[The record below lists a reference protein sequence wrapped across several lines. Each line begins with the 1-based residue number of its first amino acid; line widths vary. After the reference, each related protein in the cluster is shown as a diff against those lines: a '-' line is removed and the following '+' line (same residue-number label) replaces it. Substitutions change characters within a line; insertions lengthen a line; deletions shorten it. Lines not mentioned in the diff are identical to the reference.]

1 MYPSEQRISHV
12 AAGLWRH
19 LYQCQHELERYGA
32 NDLKI
37 TLPALF
43 AMYHCAAGT
52 VMQLGEEELADLR
65 REFEDNVANL
75 AEEDYVTRDQ
85 AAEMLSLAG
94 RTAGEIARLL
104 REEGEKDQP
113 NPIRALVKGTTRTL
127 ELDHGDVNRLLA
139 TSLTD
144 FLVMGTVH
152 RKGGPEH
159 GAPHGEETP

>member
-19 LYQCQHELERYGA
+19 LYQCQHELEKYGA

-85 AAEMLSLAG
+85 AAGMLSLAG
-94 RTAGEIARLL
+94 REILL
-104 REEGEKDQP
+104 SLIFVFP
-113 NPIRALVKGTTRTL
+113 VYAL
-127 ELDHGDVNRLLA
+127 
-139 TSLTD
+139 
-144 FLVMGTVH
+144 FLWVYRRVPKKTVL
-152 RKGGPEH
+152 
-159 GAPHGEETP
+159 